1 MRFQVFLSL
10 WSVASWLCVDKIPE
24 VSKTENEMNEWKCF
38 VLNCLFVCVCVCIY
52 IHIYI
57 YIYIYTHTHSLIQ
70 SMKNQSKRVT
80 LLFHLKTWYSG
91 MGRDPSPHKV
101 ETCFVKV
108 ELTIILNGFLIIRL
122 SFPRSECNADRCPSR
137 KRAKYAFCER
147 LGFSFDKQYL
157 RIDFLFF
164 RCILNEQR
172 IHLVQL
178 GRLKKALKCNDT
190 YLHLRISCATDKA
203 TFYIRMRFVIL
214 NSTNIR
220 NANFFTA
227 LVYSIRKIMCFLNS
241 KACQHMLHQIHKIIF
256 KYS

>member
-1 MRFQVFLSL
+1 MFCQ
-10 WSVASWLCVDKIPE
+10 SWTYNNFK
-24 VSKTENEMNEWKCF
+24 W
-38 VLNCLFVCVCVCIY
+38 
-52 IHIYI
+52 
-57 YIYIYTHTHSLIQ
+57 
-70 SMKNQSKRVT
+70 
-80 LLFHLKTWYSG
+80 
-91 MGRDPSPHKV
+91 
-101 ETCFVKV
+101 
-108 ELTIILNGFLIIRL
+108 LTIRL

-164 RCILNEQR
+164 RWILNEQR

-203 TFYIRMRFVIL
+203 AWQTPKILMQRFTFECNIRFFIL

-220 NANFFTA
+220 NAKIFTA
-227 LVYSIRKIMCFLNS
+227 LMYSIRKRMCFLNR